1 MTGFLDSFY
10 AKVFLSLL
18 SLLIEGAGMYFTY
31 RWIVTISVVDTNT
44 RKILL
49 GDVLSSYSNNITTLQ
64 FIGVMFL
71 FHSFF
76 FMMISAAKWKRR
88 LELEHIEES
97 TMESKQ

>member
-1 MTGFLDSFY
+1 MTGLLESFY

-31 RWIVTISVVDTNT
+31 RWIVTISVVDANT

-49 GDVLSSYSNNITTLQ
+49 GDVLSSYSNNVTTLQ
-64 FIGVMFL
+64 FIGVVFL

-88 LELEHIEES
+88 LEIEHTNES
-97 TMESKQ
+97 TLKQ